1 MSERTDRPVN
11 LALVNLD
18 IKARVVTIG
27 TFDGVHLGHQAL
39 IEAARK
45 RALELGIDSMAVT
58 FEPPPVLVLRPDVFK
73 GRVASSEDKI
83 EFLKD
88 LGLDEVVTIS
98 FNRDL
103 AQLTPE
109 AFMEML
115 AEGTGLR
122 ELWVGEAFALG
133 KNRAGNVDR
142 LKEIGTELGFN
153 VVALSRVTDSGQ
165 VISSSSV
172 RHAVESGDVAQARR
186 FLGRPFRISGEVV
199 HGAHLGRTIGYPTAN
214 VVPPEHLVPLAD
226 GIYVSLA
233 RIGEDINSRPAMTY
247 VGTRPTVNSG
257 DRLIETHLLDFNGD
271 LYGQIIHV
279 DFLERLRGDA
289 VFAGVD
295 ALVAQLRE
303 DELATRTY
311 LEAFIEMD
319 VD

>member
-1 MSERTDRPVN
+1 MSERADRSMNPALAN
-11 LALVNLD
+11 LEG
-18 IKARVVTIG
+18 KPRVVTIG
-27 TFDGVHLGHQAL
+27 TFDGVHRGHQAL
-39 IEAARK
+39 IEATRK
-45 RALELGIDSMAVT
+45 RAQELGVDSMAVT
-58 FEPPPVLVLRPDVFK
+58 FEPPPLLVLRPEAFK
-73 GRVASSEDKI
+73 GRVASGEDKI
-83 EFLKD
+83 EFLMN

-98 FNRDL
+98 FDRDL

-133 KNRAGNVDR
+133 RNRTGNVDR
-142 LKEIGTELGFN
+142 LKEIGADLGFE
-153 VVALSRVTDSGQ
+153 VVALPRVTDAGE
-165 VISSSSV
+165 VVSSSAV

-186 FLGRPFRISGEVV
+186 FLGRPFRVSGEVI

-226 GIYVSLA
+226 GIYVSLT
-233 RIGEDINSRPAMTY
+233 RIGDELNSRPAMTY

-271 LYGQIIHV
+271 LYGQVIHV

-303 DELATRTY
+303 DEQATRRY
-311 LEAFIEMD
+311 LEEFIVRD
-319 VD
+319 R